1 MATTG
6 ALAMLVALSTVTSA
20 ATPAGP
26 RAEPVLHLPKLSIQA
41 PATVPAAA
49 SPQLKRDD
57 LSRRAPVEDV
67 DITGP
72 VN

>member
-1 MATTG
+1 MAAPG
-6 ALAMLVALSTVTSA
+6 AVAIVVAFSTATSF
-20 ATPAGP
+20 ATPAGKVEPTLQMP
-26 RAEPVLHLPKLSIQA
+26 RLAIHA

-57 LSRRAPVEDV
+57 LIRKGPVEDV
-67 DITGP
+67 DVTGP